1 MESVA
6 PPGGVMLSASTARL
20 VENTAVLADLEQVRI
35 KGHDEPV
42 SARRL
47 LAVVPGH
54 EVAAGTEST
63 LVGRRWEM
71 AVLEAMVE
79 QVIGG
84 RGGVVGVA
92 GPPGIGKSRAA
103 REAAALATDRRIEVV
118 WAYCESH
125 ARDIP
130 FHVVTNLL
138 RTVMG
143 VTASTARPH
152 GHGSGNEFPMPTR
165 RIWCCSMIFSAPPIL
180 MCRFPS
186 STPTPGGDEIALID
200 AAWSAATTP
209 ALFIVEEGAL
219 DR

>member
-1 MESVA
+1 
-6 PPGGVMLSASTARL
+6 
-20 VENTAVLADLEQVRI
+20 VRI

-125 ARDIP
+125 ASDIP
-130 FHVVTNLL
+130 FHAVRRLL
-138 RTVMG
+138 RAVGGIEDLDGEAARARVRERVPEADVQELAAVVARRQQLTEMLVMEQNRLEH
-143 VTASTARPH
+143 ASKVLHRALRAH
-152 GHGSGNEFPMPTR
+152 IDYLRKQVKRADDDLNR
-165 RIWCCSMIFSAPPIL
+165 AVRD
-180 MCRFPS
+180 
-186 STPTPGGDEIALID
+186 STLWGQI
-200 AAWSAATTP
+200 
-209 ALFIVEEGAL
+209 
-219 DR
+219 